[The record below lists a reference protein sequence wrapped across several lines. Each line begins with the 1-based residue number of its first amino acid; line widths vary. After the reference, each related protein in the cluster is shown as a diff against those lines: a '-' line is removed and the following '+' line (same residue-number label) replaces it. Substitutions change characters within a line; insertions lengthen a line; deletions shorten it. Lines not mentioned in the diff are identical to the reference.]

1 MSMISRF
8 VRRAALISAMLV
20 LASLNAA
27 SAESAASADKSG
39 QLTIR
44 LVKLPANTPRN
55 ATIYLAGDFNGWNA
69 SDDRYRLTPD
79 PQGQYGITLPAT
91 VGALSKFTLTL
102 KEGPDPVETAV
113 SGPDSLS
120 RPYLIMESEAGTIY
134 VAVQSWS
141 NKEVSVTRGSYSP
154 TVFKRVFS
162 HGGLFRNDVVP
173 FIALGL
179 VFIIPGIIYIG
190 HLKRREQVLLSV
202 IEETSLAEYQA
213 KGKDLSEA
221 IAALQSHSREL
232 ERWSRAVER

>member
-1 MSMISRF
+1 
-8 VRRAALISAMLV
+8 MLV

-27 SAESAASADKSG
+27 GANSAASADKSG
-39 QLTIR
+39 QITIR

-79 PQGQYGITLPAT
+79 FQGQYGITLPAT

-102 KEGPDPVETAV
+102 KEEPDPAV
-113 SGPDSLS
+113 SGADSLS

-134 VAVQSWS
+134 LAVQSWS
-141 NKEVSVTRGSYSP
+141 NKEVRVTRGSYSP
-154 TVFKRVFS
+154 TMFKRVFS
-162 HGGLFRNDVVP
+162 HGGLFENNVVP

-190 HLKRREQVLLSV
+190 HLKHREQVLRSV

-221 IAALQSHSREL
+221 IAALQSNSKEL
-232 ERWSRAVER
+232 ERWSRVVER